1 MACPCGEINSRSFL
15 SKKERVQFEREQNR
29 VDVLLNRQSSVNRG
43 AAVPPPRTVDPTT
56 AGTETSSA
64 YAQVLRQFS
73 PEVADEYERVQQ
85 PGRNRSSRAAFA
97 IHPRNGCRVALDYE
111 QPPQL
116 EESPLQYDLDGV
128 TIELHNSHQS
138 RADAYRVR
146 LTAAMCDALIV
157 RQLAHTDKDL
167 YDGTYRFLN
176 CRMCPRCF
184 AGPLSEDEV
193 KTLWTVPFE
202 YLCHAFV
209 FVV

>member
-1 MACPCGEINSRSFL
+1 VACPCGEINCRSFL

-43 AAVPPPRTVDPTT
+43 AAAPPPRTVDSTT

-85 PGRNRSSRAAFA
+85 LGRNRFGRAAFA

-116 EESPLQYDLDGV
+116 EESPVEYDLDGV
-128 TIELHNSHQS
+128 TIKLHNSRQS
-138 RADAYRVR
+138 RADDYSVR
-146 LTAAMCDALIV
+146 LTAAMCDELIV
-157 RQLAHTDKDL
+157 RQLAHTDL
-167 YDGTYRFLN
+167 NHGTYRFLT

-202 YLCHAFV
+202 CLCYAFV